1 MSAQAVQVLLEWAA
15 NVSKE
20 IQQKFVAHYN
30 QKRAAYQSD
39 ESASGVFDFGDR
51 LITSDGMKQML
62 ASFEDHNGLPRTI
75 TFN

>member
-20 IQQKFVAHYN
+20 IQQKFVLHYN

-51 LITSDGMKQML
+51 LITSDGMRQMI
-62 ASFEDHNGLPRTI
+62 ANFEEHNDLPRTVSV
-75 TFN
+75 N